1 MNRMCPSE
9 KALSEYLA
17 DFLPAKEKDKI
28 EEHLVKCTACRALL
42 FEAHI
47 VTNKF
52 DIKYFSRK
60 VFSLFKKNFFL
71 ILFFLSFTLSFLLP
85 NHFLQ
90 LLILSVMTGIK
101 WATDSR
107 TDKMLIMVHKALKS
121 SDSDEPSGSRQD
133 HSNKR

>member
-28 EEHLVKCTACRALL
+28 EEHLVKCSACRDLL

-60 VFSLFKKNFFL
+60 VFSSFKKNFFL
-71 ILFFLSFTLSFLLP
+71 ILFFLSLTLSFLLP

-90 LLILSVMTGIK
+90 LLIVTVITGIK

-107 TDKMLIMVHKALKS
+107 TDKILIMVHKAMKS
-121 SDSDEPSGSRQD
+121 GDSDELSDSMQD
-133 HSNKR
+133 HFNKE